1 MLLHVNVAIP
11 DFLLQNRVTK
21 KRYKILVPKAPL
33 PAGVSPFRQKKK
45 ITAP

>member
-21 KRYKILVPKAPL
+21 KRYNILVRKALL

-45 ITAP
+45 IAAP